1 MKLATKL
8 ISGFVLASIV
18 PLFLISFLLYIFV
31 DRNTETAFS
40 EKSDIAVMAFR
51 SYLEDRLSLL
61 EKEANDLSQDK
72 DFLIDVLD
80 LPKREADLTGYL
92 EHKIAAGEYQF
103 ALIRLKE
110 SQGVFKVFED
120 GLSDVIS
127 GYRFPQSAGGLQ
139 SGSTGL
145 VKLAADGENSVA
157 AIVTVPVFYRDEP
170 IAELMIGSMLT
181 TMTANYHLERSGM
194 VALLV
199 TSNGRTL
206 FVNADSSLLPKIRQL
221 SLANSEETAWK
232 ISIGDQNFLARQTQI
247 MGLDGSV
254 VAAVVYLFDQSELTA
269 GKSRLVRIFV
279 LLALSALILSLL
291 LGYFYSRSISR
302 PVIEMSQAARQI
314 ASGAVPQKIIY
325 FSDDEI
331 GDLAA
336 GINRLTADLKSTEIK
351 LRRSEQVA
359 AWQMFARQTAHEIKN
374 FLMPISTTVSA
385 LQRSA
390 DAGLLDRARVDDAV
404 RNIQVELMRMK
415 QLLGAFVEFAKL
427 PAPTFQRIHGSL
439 LVDDLNDT
447 FAEQL
452 HAGHLHIS
460 VDGQLP
466 KLDCD
471 SGQIRQVFLNLISN
485 SFEANASVVQVK
497 IVVDE
502 HRVNFEIVD
511 DGDGLKVNSGLDP
524 FTPMYTTKARGS
536 GLGLAICRRII
547 VDHGGDITYQPNPT
561 GGTVFSFY
569 LPLERAL

>member
-8 ISGFVLASIV
+8 ITGFVLASIV
-18 PLFLISFLLYIFV
+18 PLFLISFLLYLFA
-31 DRNTETAFS
+31 DRNTETAFA
-40 EKSDIAVMAFR
+40 EKSDIAVTHFR
-51 SYLEDRLSLL
+51 SYMEEQLSLL
-61 EKEANDLSQDK
+61 EREANDLAQDK
-72 DFLIDVLD
+72 DFLIGVLD
-80 LPKREADLTGYL
+80 LPKRETDLTAYL
-92 EHKIAAGEYQF
+92 EREIAAGKYQF
-103 ALIRLKE
+103 AIIRVKE
-110 SQGVFKVFED
+110 SQGVFKAYED

-127 GYRFPQSAGGLQ
+127 GYRFPQSASGLQ

-145 VKLAADGENSVA
+145 VKLAANGENSVA

-170 IAELMIGSMLT
+170 IAELLIGRMLT
-181 TMTANYHLERSGM
+181 TMSSNYRLERSGM
-194 VALLV
+194 AALLV
-199 TSNGRTL
+199 IANGRTL
-206 FVNADSSLLPKIRQL
+206 FANADSLLLPKVRQL
-221 SLANSEETAWK
+221 SLAKSDETDWK
-232 ISIGDQNFLARQTQI
+232 ISIGDQSFVARQMQI
-247 MGLDGSV
+247 KGLDGSV
-254 VAAVVYLFDQSELTA
+254 VAAVVYLFDQSDLTA
-269 GKSRLVRIFV
+269 GKARLVRIFV

-302 PVIEMSQAARQI
+302 PVTEMSQAARQI

-325 FSDDEI
+325 FADDEI

-336 GINRLTADLKSTEIK
+336 GINRLTDDLKSTEIK

-374 FLMPISTTVSA
+374 FLMPVSTTVST

-415 QLLGAFVEFAKL
+415 QLLSAFVEFAKL
-427 PAPTFQRIHGSL
+427 PAPTFQRIRGSV

-447 FAEQL
+447 FAEQIR
-452 HAGHLHIS
+452 AGHLHIS

-466 KLDCD
+466 TLDCD

-502 HRVNFEIVD
+502 TKVNFEIVD
-511 DGDGLKVNSGLDP
+511 DGDGLKVASGLDP

-547 VDHGGDITYQPNPT
+547 VDHGGDITYQVNPT
-561 GGTVFSFY
+561 GGTLFSFY
-569 LPLERAL
+569 LPLERA

>member
-8 ISGFVLASIV
+8 TSGFVFASVV
-18 PLFLISFLLYIFV
+18 PLFLISLLLYLFV
-31 DRNTETAFS
+31 DHNTETAFT
-40 EKSDIAVMAFR
+40 EKSDIAVLAFR
-51 SYLEDRLSLL
+51 SYMEDQLSLL
-61 EKEANDLSQDK
+61 EKEANDLAQDK
-72 DFLIDVLD
+72 NFLIGVLD
-80 LPKREADLTGYL
+80 LAKRETDLTGYL
-92 EHKIAAGEYQF
+92 EHKIAAGDFQF
-103 ALIRLKE
+103 ALIRVKE
-110 SQGVFKVFED
+110 SQEVFKAYED

-127 GYRFPQSAGGLQ
+127 GYRFPQSASGLQ

-145 VKLAADGENSVA
+145 VKLSADGENSVA

-170 IAELMIGSMLT
+170 IAQLMIGRMLT
-181 TMTANYHLERSGM
+181 TVTANFHLERSGM
-194 VALLV
+194 AALLV
-199 TSNGRTL
+199 VSNGRTL
-206 FVNADSSLLPKIRQL
+206 FANADSLLLPKVQRL
-221 SLANSEETAWK
+221 SLANSEETTWK
-232 ISIGDQNFLARQTQI
+232 LSIGDQNFLARQTQI
-247 MGLDGSV
+247 MGLDGNV
-254 VAAVVYLFDQSELTA
+254 VAAIVYLFNQSELSA

-279 LLALSALILSLL
+279 LLAFSALTLSLS

-302 PVIEMSQAARQI
+302 PVLEMSQAARQI

-336 GINRLTADLKSTEIK
+336 GINRLTDDLKATEIK

-374 FLMPISTTVSA
+374 FLMPVSTTVSA

-415 QLLGAFVEFAKL
+415 QLLGAFVDFAKL
-427 PAPTFQRIHGSL
+427 PAPTFQRIRGSV

-447 FAEQL
+447 FAEQIR
-452 HAGHLHIS
+452 AGQLHIS

-466 KLDCD
+466 TLDCD

-502 HRVNFEIVD
+502 TRVNFEIVD
-511 DGDGLKVNSGLDP
+511 DGDGLKVASGLDP

-547 VDHGGDITYQPNPT
+547 VDHGGDITYQVNPT
-561 GGTVFSFY
+561 GGTVFTFH
-569 LPLERAL
+569 LPWERK